1 MKSGKIIIILG
12 VSASGKTYYKESLT
26 KKFNLYLLRRVI
38 TKQKKKNENNS
49 IDINVSKEQFKIM
62 KKRKAFFIFTKI
74 NKDYYGYLKEDLQ
87 IIEDGINAIGDCYYK
102 LIKKLRKIMKD
113 RLIII
118 CLQPYNLEKT
128 IEKIVRERDDYK
140 KRVKDAKKEYKFYK
154 KNKDKIDFMVYTDYS
169 TKTDEKVNEIMNK
182 ILRD

>member
-12 VSASGKTYYKESLT
+12 VSASGKTYYKEYLT
-26 KKFNLYLLRRVI
+26 KKYDLYKLRRVI
-38 TKQKKKNENNS
+38 TRPKRKSENNS

-62 KKRKAFFIFTKI
+62 KKRKEFFISTKI

-87 IIEDGINAIGDCYYK
+87 IVEDGTNGIGDCYYK
-102 LIKKLRKIMKD
+102 LIKKLRKIMKN

-140 KRVKDAKKEYKFYK
+140 KRVKDAKKEYKFYE

-169 TKTDEKVNEIMNK
+169 TKTDEKVDEIINR
-182 ILRD
+182 ILGD

>member
-1 MKSGKIIIILG
+1 MKSGKVVIILG
-12 VSASGKTYYKESLT
+12 VSASGKTYYKERVT
-26 KKFNLYLLRRVI
+26 KKFDLYQLRRVI
-38 TKQKKKNENNS
+38 TRTRRKSENNS

-62 KKRKAFFIFTKI
+62 KKRKDFFIYTKI
-74 NKDYYGYLKEDLQ
+74 NKDYYGYLKEDLK
-87 IIEDGINAIGDCYYK
+87 IVENGTNSIGDCYYK

-113 RLIII
+113 RLVII

-140 KRVKDAKKEYKFYK
+140 KRAKDAEREYKFYE

-169 TKTDEKVNEIMNK
+169 TKTDEKVDEIINR
-182 ILRD
+182 ILRN